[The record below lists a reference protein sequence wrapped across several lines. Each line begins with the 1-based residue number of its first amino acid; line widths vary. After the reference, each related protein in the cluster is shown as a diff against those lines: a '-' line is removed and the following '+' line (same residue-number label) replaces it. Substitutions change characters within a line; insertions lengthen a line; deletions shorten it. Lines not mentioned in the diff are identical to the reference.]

1 MLNRTL
7 CCVVLQIRLTTSTLT
22 IAKISAMITDAVKS
36 MQETAKAVLP
46 DLETPDVP
54 NLISQLPSELQSV
67 TFSIDGSLSLVDDG
81 SFTCASTCLLA
92 PDCRSAR
99 RPAGVSVL
107 QSGRYAMSNATI
119 PLGLDLK
126 LNTTG
131 AQVFGFS
138 WDLYLDVNFLPCG
151 AASTCDLTA
160 FTTNPLLALD
170 DVSAG
175 LTVQGNVTFPAPFGF
190 ATFSGSASTSHFA
203 FSGASALN
211 IAGYAIDLTVQMSS
225 SSYSLAG
232 STAVAPFGT
241 VSISGSLSTTSMS
254 FAGSFDSFSIAGV
267 TMSGTATLPATTL
280 PVTSLN
286 AVNLAVAASA
296 DLPAFGTASFSGE
309 VSASGG
315 LDMTASLSQ
324 TLVGVALSGTATAVS
339 ANNGY
344 QLTVSG
350 SGGVLAPREALF
362 PACKDAQ
369 LNHTTLLLTRTLSAL
384 FATDVGEFGSL
395 TFSGSIDTSG
405 DFSMKGY
412 VASSETASLSDTI
425 VDALAEIGSA
435 KFGTFSGWCTYKN
448 RYSSSCRW
456 VPIDTAKG
464 FITGSNF
471 ALDNLETQFAASLQA
486 RAAPR
491 LHKLCHLS
499 SFCVLLYLSG
509 LSFRDRPD

>member
-1 MLNRTL
+1 
-7 CCVVLQIRLTTSTLT
+7 
-22 IAKISAMITDAVKS
+22 
-36 MQETAKAVLP
+36 
-46 DLETPDVP
+46 
-54 NLISQLPSELQSV
+54 
-67 TFSIDGSLSLVDDG
+67 
-81 SFTCASTCLLA
+81 
-92 PDCRSAR
+92 
-99 RPAGVSVL
+99 
-107 QSGRYAMSNATI
+107 MSNATI

-267 TMSGTATLPATTL
+267 TMSGTASLPATTL

-315 LDMTASLSQ
+315 LNMTASLSQ

-339 ANNGY
+339 TNNGY

-350 SGGVLAPREALF
+350 SGGVLPPREA
-362 PACKDAQ
+362 
-369 LNHTTLLLTRTLSAL
+369 
-384 FATDVGEFGSL
+384 
-395 TFSGSIDTSG
+395 FSGEDCRSV
-405 DFSMKGY
+405 FSRSDISTRWDICSQAG
-412 VASSETASLSDTI
+412 SS
-425 VDALAEIGSA
+425 
-435 KFGTFSGWCTYKN
+435 
-448 RYSSSCRW
+448 R
-456 VPIDTAKG
+456 
-464 FITGSNF
+464 
-471 ALDNLETQFAASLQA
+471 
-486 RAAPR
+486 
-491 LHKLCHLS
+491 
-499 SFCVLLYLSG
+499 
-509 LSFRDRPD
+509 

>member
-1 MLNRTL
+1 
-7 CCVVLQIRLTTSTLT
+7 
-22 IAKISAMITDAVKS
+22 
-36 MQETAKAVLP
+36 
-46 DLETPDVP
+46 
-54 NLISQLPSELQSV
+54 
-67 TFSIDGSLSLVDDG
+67 
-81 SFTCASTCLLA
+81 
-92 PDCRSAR
+92 
-99 RPAGVSVL
+99 
-107 QSGRYAMSNATI
+107 MSNATI

-160 FTTNPLLALD
+160 FTTNPLSALD

-190 ATFSGSASTSHFA
+190 STFSGSASTSHFA
-203 FSGASALN
+203 FSGAAALN
-211 IAGYAIDLTVQMSS
+211 IAGYAVDLTVQMSS

-267 TMSGTATLPATTL
+267 TMSGTASLPATTL

-339 ANNGY
+339 TNNGY

-350 SGGVLAPREALF
+350 SGGVLAPREAFSSL
-362 PACKDAQ
+362 PGC
-369 LNHTTLLLTRTLSAL
+369 TTEPYHSATHAHPVRT
-384 FATDVGEFGSL
+384 
-395 TFSGSIDTSG
+395 
-405 DFSMKGY
+405 
-412 VASSETASLSDTI
+412 
-425 VDALAEIGSA
+425 
-435 KFGTFSGWCTYKN
+435 
-448 RYSSSCRW
+448 
-456 VPIDTAKG
+456 
-464 FITGSNF
+464 
-471 ALDNLETQFAASLQA
+471 
-486 RAAPR
+486 
-491 LHKLCHLS
+491 
-499 SFCVLLYLSG
+499 
-509 LSFRDRPD
+509 FRDRRRRVRQLDLQRLDRHVGRLLNEGLCGLI